1 MYTVGQ
7 LINCDKN
14 VDVKKRG
21 RTGREGVENERHEK
35 DKWRQVSALVER
47 GQAQDR
53 GGGGGG
59 VRRCPSLRPG
69 QAASQQIEF
78 IANAESEAQPQP

>member
-1 MYTVGQ
+1 M
-7 LINCDKN
+7 
-14 VDVKKRG
+14 DVKREAG
-21 RTGREGVENERHEK
+21 RDERHEK
-35 DKWRQVSALVER
+35 DKWRQVCALVER

-53 GGGGGG
+53 RGAG

>member
-59 VRRCPSLRPG
+59 G
-69 QAASQQIEF
+69 
-78 IANAESEAQPQP
+78 